1 MNDQLR
7 NYAGLVDSLARKLS
21 AGPRAAQVGAEYD
34 DLYQEGMI
42 AIWQALDRGVT
53 PSAEIIEDR
62 MRNWFRWLGRQTPVP
77 YEALLPLDDYSGVQ
91 AGG

>member
-1 MNDQLR
+1 MDDQLR

-42 AIWQALDRGVT
+42 AIWQALGRGVT

-62 MRNWFRWLGRQTPVP
+62 IRNWFRWLGRQTPVP